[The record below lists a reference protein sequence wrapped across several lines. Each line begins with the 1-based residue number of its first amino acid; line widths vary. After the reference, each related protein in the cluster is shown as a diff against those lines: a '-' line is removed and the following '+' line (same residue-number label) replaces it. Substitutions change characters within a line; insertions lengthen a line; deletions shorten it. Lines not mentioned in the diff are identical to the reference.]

1 MSPNDGT
8 ILVVEDEAL
17 IALSIET
24 QLQDMGF
31 DTVVATTIE
40 QAHDILSRPS
50 ICLAVLD
57 YNVRGQKTT
66 GIAEVLRSRSIPF
79 VVCSGSQF
87 HDMAT
92 IFEGVPLI
100 SKPYTD
106 GALESAVRAAM
117 GTLN

>member
-1 MSPNDGT
+1 MSPQDGT

-31 DTVVATTIE
+31 DTVIAATIE
-40 QAHDILSRPS
+40 RAHDLLSRPD
-50 ICLAVLD
+50 IRLAVLD
-57 YNVRGQKTT
+57 YNVHGQKTT
-66 GIAEVLRSRSIPF
+66 GIAEVLRARSIPF

-87 HDMAT
+87 QDMAT
-92 IFEGVPLI
+92 IFEGVPVI

-106 GALESAVRAAM
+106 DALESAVRRAM
-117 GTLN
+117 RVLN

>member
-1 MSPNDGT
+1 MSPHDGT

-31 DTVVATTIE
+31 QTVIATTIE
-40 QAHDILSRPS
+40 QAHSLLSRPD

-57 YNVRGQKTT
+57 YKVHGERTT
-66 GIAEVLRSRSIPF
+66 GIAEVLRSRGIPF

-87 HDMAT
+87 QDLAT
-92 IFEGVPLI
+92 IFDGAPVV

-106 GALESAVRAAM
+106 DALESAIRSAM
-117 GTLN
+117 RTLN

>member
-1 MSPNDGT
+1 MSPYDGT

-31 DTVVATTIE
+31 QTVIATTIE
-40 QAHDILSRPS
+40 QAHGLVSRPD
-50 ICLAVLD
+50 IRLAVLD
-57 YNVRGQKTT
+57 YKVHGQKTT

-87 HDMAT
+87 HDLAT
-92 IFEGVPLI
+92 IFEGAPLV

-106 GALESAVRAAM
+106 DALESAIRSAM
-117 GTLN
+117 SALN